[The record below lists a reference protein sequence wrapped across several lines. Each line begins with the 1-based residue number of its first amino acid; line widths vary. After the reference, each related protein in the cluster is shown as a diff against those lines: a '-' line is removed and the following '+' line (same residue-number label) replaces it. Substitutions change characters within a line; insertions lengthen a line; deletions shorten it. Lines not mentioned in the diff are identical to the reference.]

1 MCPSSG
7 LTGDIYF
14 RFTVKNNN
22 ESPRKSRRKGHSRP
36 RTGPM
41 GGRRG
46 KSLVHLQMIS
56 SAGLEKRVYEK
67 DETEREE
74 SRHKG

>member
-7 LTGDIYF
+7 LTGDLCF
-14 RFTVKNNN
+14 RFKVKNN

-36 RTGPM
+36 RTEPT
-41 GGRRG
+41 GGQRV

-56 SAGLEKRVYEK
+56 SVGLEKRMYEK
-67 DETEREE
+67 DEREREE